1 MSVEM
6 LRDIY
11 GYHRWANRRLFDLAL
26 TLGGD
31 VTREVGP
38 QFSFPT
44 LKGMFAHIVGA
55 DRIWLDRWKAKP
67 AGKLLGDADFPAIAD
82 VRASWEALERKQRD
96 FVDTLTPADLAR
108 PVSYTSALF
117 GGQAFQLPLGAL
129 MHHVANHATHHRS
142 EIATMMTMIKG
153 SPPGTDRV
161 VYDLVTTGQ
170 ITDEHPGWR

>member
-11 GYHRWANRRLFDLAL
+11 GFHRWADRRLFDLAL

-55 DRIWLDRWKAKP
+55 DRIWRNRWKTKP
-67 AGKLLGDADFPAIAD
+67 AGKLLGDADFAAIAD
-82 VRASWEALERKQRD
+82 VRASWEAFEREQRD
-96 FVDTLTPADLAR
+96 FVETLTPADLAR

-117 GGQAFQLPLGAL
+117 GGKAFQLPLGAL

-170 ITDEHPGWR
+170 IAEERPGWR